1 MVLYNTIAHLVVD
14 AGEFEHVTPVLRDDL
29 HRLPVPQRIQFKVAL
44 TAFNCVWSSGP
55 VYFKD
60 VCIPL
65 ADTCNWSNLH
75 LAQRGDMVVPWT
87 GTQLGCQSFHIAAPV
102 VWNAPFLSTSVQHPS
117 VKGNSCMGLK
127 TSLQPAW
134 TSSEKIE
141 RVYCTYLLTY
151 LLQSKVGAE
160 QVRKLNERKRGVKK
174 CWSGTRAGRVSGG
187 YWKSYERL
195 SGKWKFPL
203 LRTGVRTRYKNNS

>member
-141 RVYCTYLLTY
+141 RVYCTYLLT
-151 LLQSKVGAE
+151 AE
-160 QVRKLNERKRGVKK
+160 QSGSGAGPKIEWAKEGCEKMLERNESRSREWGLLKKLWAPER
-174 CWSGTRAGRVSGG
+174 
-187 YWKSYERL
+187 
-195 SGKWKFPL
+195 
-203 LRTGVRTRYKNNS
+203 